1 MHHQSPRPRRGAA
14 SRHALT
20 GALVAALAAA
30 AATAPAALAAPSPVV
45 DTTTQTAP
53 PAAFDRLAAQA
64 EDEQDGRT
72 RVIVTLKARFDRTE
86 ATSKTTAPGL
96 ERRMRGVHAK
106 ALEALAGTDHGNTK
120 PIDGLPYVAVDASEE
135 AIRALEASGAVA
147 SIQTDRTLEP
157 LLATSTQVIESAS
170 QVTRGWSGSSRV
182 VAVIDTGIQPNHPFF
197 EGRIIDPAC
206 FATRERCPDGSTAQV
221 GPGAATA
228 LDPHGT
234 HVAGIAA
241 GKRFGTLNY
250 DGVAPDARIMPI
262 RVSNFLGSFQ
272 SDIMQSL
279 AYVRQ
284 RALAGVPVAS
294 VNLSMGDRV
303 SYPGTDTCDTDP
315 LKTEIDTL
323 VSMGIPTVIASGNAG
338 ETDRVYYPACIS
350 TAVTVGSASTADAVS
365 NFSNATQRV
374 DLLAPGEGSAPGTGI
389 VSAFF
394 DVDYPFEFNVYQ
406 PMVGMRG
413 TSMAAPH
420 VAGAW
425 ATYLDRYPGSSVAEV
440 LAAFQRTGKPLLDT
454 RNGINLTRSRIN
466 VSAALARYG
475 YVAANN
481 SASSSYTPGTQA
493 NSMGATNTVTRS
505 GTGTYTVSMPKLG
518 SAFRGNA
525 HVETYLGSANRCKV
539 ATLGASGTTTR
550 IGVRC
555 TTPAGTLTDAP
566 FVARFEVN
574 ETKRTATAGYL
585 TSLDTTSPTHTPE
598 LTFQANSTGAT
609 NTVTR
614 NGVGRY
620 TATLPGFTAAGIPHV
635 TAVGSDTNM
644 CQVST
649 WATTSVAVLCFTRSG
664 ALADTAFSLTTNGQ
678 SVFTTG
684 RGASMYANNATAT
697 TAYTPSSSW
706 NSTGAVNTSQKTA
719 TGTYEVSMPGIEMA
733 TSLPTVTAV
742 NNSTSTAVACRPYFW
757 GTGSIE
763 VRCTNA
769 AGTPVDSRFTVS
781 YSSTAS

>member
-14 SRHALT
+14 SRHALS
-20 GALVAALAAA
+20 GALIAALAAA
-30 AATAPAALAAPSPVV
+30 AAAPAALAAPSPVV
-45 DTTTQTAP
+45 DTTAQTAP

-72 RVIVTLKARFDRTE
+72 RVIVTLKARFDRTD
-86 ATSKTTAPGL
+86 ATSRATAPGL
-96 ERRMRGVHAK
+96 ERRLRSVSAK
-106 ALEALAGTDHGNTK
+106 ALAALAGTDHGT
-120 PIDGLPYVAVDASEE
+120 PTTFDGLPYVALDASEE
-135 AIRALEASGAVA
+135 AIRALEKSGHVA
-147 SIQTDRTLEP
+147 AIQRDQVLQSQ
-157 LLATSTQVIESAS
+157 LAETTELVESTGQVA
-170 QVTRGWSGSSRV
+170 RGWDGSGGT
-182 VAVIDTGIQPNHPFF
+182 VAVVDSGIQMDHPFF
-197 EGRIIDPAC
+197 AGRIVAPAC
-206 FATRERCPDGSTAQV
+206 FSTLTYCDNGAASEV
-221 GPGAATA
+221 GPDAAWDDA
-228 LDPHGT
+228 GHGT

-241 GKRFGTLNY
+241 GKRFGTVAF

-262 RVSNFLGSFQ
+262 KIKSDNATLGS
-272 SDIMQSL
+272 DILSAL
-279 AYVRQ
+279 VYVRQ
-284 RALAGVPVAS
+284 QALAGVNVGAVNVSQGVKGAPRTVA
-294 VNLSMGDRV
+294 
-303 SYPGTDTCDTDP
+303 CDGEP
-315 LKTEIDTL
+315 LATEIQTL
-323 VSMGIPTVIASGNAG
+323 KDMGIPTVIAAGNDGYTNA
-338 ETDRVYYPACIS
+338 VLFPACIS
-350 TAVTVGSASTADAVS
+350 HAITVGATRETDVVA
-365 NFSNATQRV
+365 NFSDSSPIV
-374 DLLAPGEGSAPGTGI
+374 DLFAPGEGMVEGEGILSAWYNGGFYSGKGT
-389 VSAFF
+389 
-394 DVDYPFEFNVYQ
+394 
-406 PMVGMRG
+406 RG

-425 ATYLDRYPGSSVAEV
+425 AAYLERYPGASVDEV
-440 LAAFQRTGKPLLDT
+440 LAAFQRTGKPITDT
-454 RNGINLTRSRIN
+454 RTTPPLTRSRIN

-620 TATLPGFTAAGIPHV
+620 TATFPGFTAAGIPHV

-684 RGASMYANNATAT
+684 RGASMYANNASAT

-781 YSSTAS
+781 YSSTTS